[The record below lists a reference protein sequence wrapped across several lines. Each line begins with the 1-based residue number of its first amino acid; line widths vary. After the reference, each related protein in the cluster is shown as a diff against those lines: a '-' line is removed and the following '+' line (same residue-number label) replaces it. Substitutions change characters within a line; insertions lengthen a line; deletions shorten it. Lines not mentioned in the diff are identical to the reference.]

1 MAESSGGRYVGIG
14 KTGWSMIRSFGI
26 GSALD
31 SLRRPHF
38 LRRTGFHFAGKCSS
52 EIPEGER
59 SCSNALNAGL
69 LVGATVRRLQCP
81 VQAIDQAVIAVRL
94 AQEANRPGF
103 QGPPAQTFL
112 GKRRDED
119 NGKVMTLR
127 DQSVLQFDSA
137 QSRHMQIGNQA

>member
-1 MAESSGGRYVGIG
+1 MVNGGKQRRAIRRYREN
-14 KTGWSMIRSFGI
+14 KLERLERA
-26 GSALD
+26 GS
-31 SLRRPHF
+31 R
-38 LRRTGFHFAGKCSS
+38 
-52 EIPEGER
+52 I
-59 SCSNALNAGL
+59 GL
-69 LVGATVRRLQCP
+69 LVEATVSRLQCP

-127 DQSVLQFDSA
+127 DQPVLQLDSA